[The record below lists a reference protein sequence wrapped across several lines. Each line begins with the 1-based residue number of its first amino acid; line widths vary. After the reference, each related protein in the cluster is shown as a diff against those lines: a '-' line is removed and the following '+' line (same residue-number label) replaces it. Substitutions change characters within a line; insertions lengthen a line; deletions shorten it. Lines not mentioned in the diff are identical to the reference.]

1 MVQNEWETI
10 KKDNIHYNKTR
21 EISFTLSL
29 THPMG
34 PKHSRVTETQ
44 VGGKIPIMRKII
56 LLGVY

>member
-1 MVQNEWETI
+1 MVQHEWETI
-10 KKDNIHYNKTR
+10 KTDNIHYNKTR

-44 VGGKIPIMRKII
+44 VNGEIPITGTI
-56 LLGVY
+56 LV